1 MEQLEHNQAALHEE
15 VTQLKGTVDEI
26 KGGMAQMLSFM
37 KDIRDEQEK
46 AREARN
52 QYEEIPNDGNPLLGF
67 VQGFDPR
74 KSNAHSSKRVTRIHE
89 EGEGSHEGFIP
100 TTQKEGAP
108 CTVRIP
114 ANIPPKDEDY
124 VDLQY
129 GEADETNQEPQHKQ
143 TQSDSEESARN
154 SGQIKA
160 LEERLKAVEGYDEGE
175 TNAVVH
181 QESRPPMSFP
191 PQQNRFQGPPRKFDP
206 LPTSRSE
213 ILKYLVSES
222 LVELGPM
229 PPPLPGKASP
239 RFNPNER
246 CEFHANSPGHTLEK
260 CWAFRHKVQ
269 DLIESGAIAFDKPNV
284 KTNPMP
290 HHDGTVNTIEVV
302 TKQELVQQRSSPID
316 SLKRYL
322 LARGFILEH
331 NEAFKD
337 TLQRLMDQGLI
348 QLKEHLEEEYVAML
362 ERNESLIIPT
372 QGAKKPLIIPYSKA
386 PVIIPTQG
394 NTRIIPV
401 RAPYPM
407 DKMKAVPWEYNSST
421 NVAVSNIIG
430 PGGMT
435 RSGRIFK
442 TTQSNENLAPASNRT
457 AATPTEEGS
466 PKDKAAA
473 NKDAEEFLALIKK
486 SDYRVVDQL
495 QQTPSK
501 ISLLSLLVHSEKH
514 RDALMKILNA
524 AHVTK
529 DITVNQFDGMV
540 ANLTAGACLGFSDH
554 ELPPQGKEHNKA
566 LHISIQCGKAH
577 LSRVLIDTGSSLNV
591 MPKATLDKIDLEG
604 LVVRPSRLVVNAID
618 GSQSPVFG
626 EVDLPV
632 VVGPHTFCIN
642 FQVMEIEP
650 AYTCLLGR
658 PWIHA
663 AGAVT
668 STLHQKVKFVDGNSI
683 VIVNGEEDIFVS
695 NLDSYRYI
703 EAREGALETSF
714 QALEIAT
721 VVTLPIE
728 KIRRTVTS
736 WRDLQDIKM
745 EGWGKIPEVQEKR
758 DRLVLGCQQTKKA
771 AKEEQR
777 FPPIVQT
784 FVTGGYEHVSM
795 ISSMEGTSNFIRM
808 IRPGEQLQN
817 WTSLEIPEIVYISK

>member
-1 MEQLEHNQAALHEE
+1 M
-15 VTQLKGTVDEI
+15 
-26 KGGMAQMLSFM
+26 
-37 KDIRDEQEK
+37 
-46 AREARN
+46 
-52 QYEEIPNDGNPLLGF
+52 
-67 VQGFDPR
+67 PR
-74 KSNAHSSKRVTRIHE
+74 
-89 EGEGSHEGFIP
+89 
-100 TTQKEGAP
+100 
-108 CTVRIP
+108 
-114 ANIPPKDEDY
+114 
-124 VDLQY
+124 
-129 GEADETNQEPQHKQ
+129 
-143 TQSDSEESARN
+143 
-154 SGQIKA
+154 
-160 LEERLKAVEGYDEGE
+160 
-175 TNAVVH
+175 
-181 QESRPPMSFP
+181 
-191 PQQNRFQGPPRKFDP
+191 
-206 LPTSRSE
+206 
-213 ILKYLVSES
+213 
-222 LVELGPM
+222 
-229 PPPLPGKASP
+229 
-239 RFNPNER
+239 
-246 CEFHANSPGHTLEK
+246 
-260 CWAFRHKVQ
+260 
-269 DLIESGAIAFDKPNV
+269 
-284 KTNPMP
+284 
-290 HHDGTVNTIEVV
+290 HDGTVNAIEVV
-302 TKQELVQQRSSPID
+302 TEQELVQQRSSPID

-337 TLQRLMDQGLI
+337 TLQRLVDQGMI
-348 QLKEHLEEEYVAML
+348 QLKEHPEEEYVAML
-362 ERNESLIIPT
+362 ERNE
-372 QGAKKPLIIPYSKA
+372 PLIIPSPGARKTLIIPCAKA
-386 PVIIPTQG
+386 PLMIPTQVH
-394 NTRIIPV
+394 TRVIPV
-401 RAPYPM
+401 RDPYPV
-407 DKMKAVPWEYNSST
+407 DKMKAVPWEYDSSSIT
-421 NVAVSNIIG
+421 EVTNIIG

-435 RSGRIFK
+435 RSGRILNAVK
-442 TTQSNENLAPASNRT
+442 PNENLAQTSNQ
-457 AATPTEEGS
+457 ATMVPTEEGTT
-466 PKDKAAA
+466 KDKGVV

-495 QQTPSK
+495 HQTPSK

-529 DITVNQFDGMV
+529 DIIVNQFDGMV
-540 ANLTAGACLGFSDH
+540 ANLTARACLSFNDH

-591 MPKATLDKIDLEG
+591 MPKATLDKIALEG
-604 LVVRPSRLVVNAID
+604 LVVRPSRLVVKAFD

-683 VIVNGEEDIFVS
+683 VTVNGEEDIFVS

-703 EAREGALETSF
+703 EAGEKALETSF

-721 VVTLPIE
+721 AVTLPVE
-728 KIRRTVTS
+728 KIRRAVTS
-736 WRDLQDIKM
+736 WRDLQDLKM
-745 EGWGKIPEVQEKR
+745 EGWGKVPEVQEKK
-758 DRLVLGCQQTKKA
+758 DRLGLGYQPTKKA

-808 IRPGEQLQN
+808 IRPGEKLQN